1 MSEQTVEVLPP
12 PVPPKPSAR
21 MMYSSCAHP
30 LELPPPLPPMDIISH
45 AEDTD
50 RYVSHPA
57 PADSTHLV
65 TASANDPAIALP
77 INAKQVLPRDT
88 ALRLAKS
95 SDLELVPS
103 GASMSLREFSKGKGP
118 DDLPCLVKVADG
130 HRSLCEFYSF
140 GQEQMF
146 VVLEKKSMR
155 VVTCRDQVDG
165 SSYAVPL
172 NTTAFELIPY
182 WTDAD
187 RIRPNSFGKITAN
200 ELLQSKALPPVI
212 VVVGEFEISER
223 RSKKIVPVGTLL
235 FLEKTKKGTKDRQGM
250 LHAKSESG
258 ETVQITSDC
267 HGRFSILSNDVRVSL
282 QYAVNHLKLPFTMRT
297 ISDCDTLYVNVVTV
311 ESVQDEEVLV
321 GMMKAT
327 AGTTIDNVA
336 SFSRMAEVPVN
347 LNLTVL
353 SMVPKEKEKKTLENI
368 YDYAHTGYYGVMR
381 RPTIHIVSHATAVA
395 MPPNPPHKDVSE
407 GHIRTK
413 LGTDMTSLGQ
423 PAMTHQPTPVAEQ
436 LPSTLPSQPASAAS
450 YIREHVYAT
459 VHPNV
464 TATVES
470 GCNFPTASKDKEEA
484 AINDGESTCKGE
496 AHTSMDEPLACKVE
510 LLETRTSTLEE
521 ETRTVTSEVEAP
533 NTTGEL
539 QKSKDEAN
547 STLTETAGSPRQEAP
562 ISASKVDSESKESA
576 HEEASSLPVSCKNPV
591 PTFRHKDV
599 QNDSKAN
606 IAYLKKMQREDI
618 LHLLDAMNLSAY
630 KEAFEQEQIDGET
643 MTCLSADM
651 LIELGVS
658 KSLHRLRLMRIVSGQ
673 TSARSL
679 LDAHHS

>member
-1 MSEQTVEVLPP
+1 MKVLPP

-21 MMYSSCAHP
+21 MMFSSCAHP
-30 LELPPPLPPMDIISH
+30 LELPPHLPPRDIISH

-50 RYVSHPA
+50 RYVSRPA
-57 PADSTHLV
+57 QADSTHLA
-65 TASANDPAIALP
+65 TASEYDPTISLP
-77 INAKQVLPRDT
+77 VNAKHVLPRDT

-95 SDLELVPS
+95 SDLELVAS

-118 DDLPCLVKVADG
+118 DDLPCLVKVVDG

-172 NTTAFELIPY
+172 NTTAFELIPH
-182 WTDAD
+182 WMDAD
-187 RIRPNSFGKITAN
+187 RIRPNSFGRITAN

-212 VVVGEFEISER
+212 VVVGEFEVGER
-223 RSKKIVPVGTLL
+223 RSRKIVPVGALL
-235 FLEKTKKGTKDRQGM
+235 FLEETKKRTKDRQGV

-258 ETVQITSDC
+258 EMVQITSDC
-267 HGRFSILSNDVRVSL
+267 HGRFSILSKDVRISL

-297 ISDCDTLYVNVVTV
+297 ISDCDTLYVNVVRV

-327 AGTTIDNVA
+327 AGATIDNVT

-347 LNLTVL
+347 LNLTVV
-353 SMVPKEKEKKTLENI
+353 SMVPKEKEKNALENI

-381 RPTIHIVSHATAVA
+381 RPTVHIVGHATTVA

-407 GHIRTK
+407 VQVRTK
-413 LGTDMTSLGQ
+413 LGADMTPLDQ
-423 PAMTHQPTPVAEQ
+423 PTRRHQPTPVAEQ

-450 YIREHVYAT
+450 YIREHVYDT
-459 VHPNV
+459 VRPCA
-464 TATVES
+464 TATVKS
-470 GCNFPTASKDKEEA
+470 GCTFPTAARDREEA
-484 AINDGESTCKGE
+484 AINDGESTYKGE
-496 AHTSMDEPLACKVE
+496 AHTSKDEQLTCKVE
-510 LLETRTSTLEE
+510 LPETRTSTHEE
-521 ETRTVTSEVEAP
+521 ETHTVTSEVEAP
-533 NTTGEL
+533 NTTEESVH
-539 QKSKDEAN
+539 KSKDEAN
-547 STLTETAGSPRQEAP
+547 STLTQTTGSPRHEAP
-562 ISASKVDSESKESA
+562 ISASKVDSKNKESA
-576 HEEASSLPVSCKNPV
+576 HEEASSLAVSCKNPV
-591 PTFRHKDV
+591 PTLRHKDV

-606 IAYLKKMQREDI
+606 IAYLKKMQNVEI

-630 KEAFEQEQIDGET
+630 KEAFKQEQIDGET
-643 MTCLSADM
+643 MVCLSADM

-673 TSARSL
+673 TSARAL
-679 LDAHHS
+679 LQAHH